1 MGHKPSVAFANQ
13 ALAVK
18 NIEIKRDALKAGID
32 WCLQQ
37 PVESVEVGSVDALKK
52 ALPKSVRQFNAWTGD
67 GLSVAIKK
75 GQIKFVKNANQTLSK
90 NPKLYA
96 EVRFMLDRVREIKNA
111 PNPAERRTEVLAA
124 VARRAAH
131 AEALRLIAERE
142 LITLKRSNNELRLKV
157 EAMTYELRAL
167 KREATSTIENL
178 RKQLLPETKIQ
189 PVKPLGKSG
198 LQRVK

>member
-1 MGHKPSVAFANQ
+1 MGSKPSVAFANQ

-18 NIEIKRDALKAGID
+18 NIEIKRDALKAAID

-37 PVESVEVGSVDALKK
+37 PVESVDVGSVEALMK
-52 ALPKSVRQFNAWTGD
+52 AIPKSIRQFNAWTGD
-67 GLSVAIKK
+67 GLSGVIKTV
-75 GQIKFVKNANQTLSK
+75 QINFVKNANQTLNK
-90 NPKLYA
+90 HPKLFA

-111 PNPAERRTEVLAA
+111 PNPTERRTEVLAA

-178 RKQLLPETKIQ
+178 RKQLLPKTKIQ
-189 PVKPLGKSG
+189 PVKTLSKSG
-198 LQRVK
+198 LRSVK

>member
-1 MGHKPSVAFANQ
+1 MGRKPSIAFANQ

-18 NIEIKRDALKAGID
+18 NIEIKRDALKACID
-32 WCLQQ
+32 WCLHQ
-37 PVESVEVGSVDALKK
+37 PIESVDLGSVEALKK
-52 ALPKSVRQFNAWTGD
+52 VLPKSVRQFNAWTGG
-67 GLSVAIKK
+67 GLSGAINK
-75 GQIKFVKNANQTLSK
+75 GQISFVKNANQTLIK
-90 NPKLYA
+90 HPKLFA
-96 EVRFMLDRVREIKNA
+96 EVRFMLDRVREIKNTQ
-111 PNPAERRTEVLAA
+111 NPAERRTEVLAA

-142 LITLKRSNNELRLKV
+142 LITLKRANNELRLKV

-178 RKQLLPETKIQ
+178 RKQLLSKTKIQ
-189 PVKPLGKSG
+189 SVKSLRTAD